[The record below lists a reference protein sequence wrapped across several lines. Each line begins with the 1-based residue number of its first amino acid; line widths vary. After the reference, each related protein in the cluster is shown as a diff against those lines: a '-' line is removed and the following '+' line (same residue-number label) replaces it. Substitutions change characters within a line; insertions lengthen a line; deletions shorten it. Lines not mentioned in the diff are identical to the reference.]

1 MDKSSNLKL
10 LNAIKKQLNSLE
22 DSFYDGIPNE
32 LLNNEHLTHFSHM
45 MEAVHSKIIILVK
58 NTIRDVDQEVNINKM
73 DDRQN
78 INIDYSQLE
87 ALSKKDI
94 TKYN

>member
-58 NTIRDVDQEVNINKM
+58 NSIQDVDVNKM
-73 DDRQN
+73 GDGQN
-78 INIDYSQLE
+78 INYSQLE
-87 ALSKKDI
+87 ALCKKEALSMKD
-94 TKYN
+94 N